1 MDCQECDGETLCQGC
16 ELLALARQASS
27 SGAEIPS
34 VCLDWALRHLDK
46 YQSQEILFSEK
57 IEDLILATIRSTPDS
72 ANPDSA
78 AQLGPDSEQLPQ
90 TSAAPAPNQSG
101 GSGIQVKINSLK

>member
-27 SGAEIPS
+27 SGAEVPS
-34 VCLDWALRHLDK
+34 VCLDWALQHLDQ

-57 IEDLILATIRSTPDS
+57 IEDLILAMIQTPDS
-72 ANPDSA
+72 AKNPDSA
-78 AQLGPDSEQLPQ
+78 AAAHLGSDSEQLPR
-90 TSAAPAPNQSG
+90 TPAPNQSG
-101 GSGIQVKINSLK
+101 GQVKN

>member
-57 IEDLILATIRSTPDS
+57 IEDLILAMIQTPDS
-72 ANPDSA
+72 AKNPDSA
-78 AQLGPDSEQLPQ
+78 AAHLGSDSEQLPR
-90 TSAAPAPNQSG
+90 TPAPNQSG
-101 GSGIQVKINSLK
+101 GAGVQVKINSLK

>member
-27 SGAEIPS
+27 SGAEVPS
-34 VCLDWALRHLDK
+34 VCLDWALQHLDQ

-57 IEDLILATIRSTPDS
+57 IEDLILAMTDS
-72 ANPDSA
+72 AKNPDSA
-78 AQLGPDSEQLPQ
+78 AAHLGSDSEQP
-90 TSAAPAPNQSG
+90 PAPNQSG
-101 GSGIQVKINSLK
+101 GQVKN